1 MYSTQFD
8 REQTVPFTRT
18 SLQSFSMTISI
29 RLSYVHMYILYTHI
43 YILCR
48 LSSTHYHLESW
59 QWMSWALSR
68 STLSSSWSLSVM
80 CFRMSLWNTALPWT
94 VWQVLSVNTVMQALP
109 WTARQ
114 VLSVNTW
121 SCKCLWSTALP
132 WTAREVLSVNTQSCK
147 CLWSTALPWTA
158 RQVLSVNTQSCKCLW
173 STALPWTARQVL
185 SVNTQSCKCLWS
197 TAIPWTARHTE
208 KQTHFSLLSVNTIS
222 NAQHHDEKQ
231 HIYSVDVLSGKG
243 PFVLLSWHTDGGAWC
258 SVTGWFKQIYYWG
271 SKV

>member
-147 CLWSTALPWTA
+147 CLWSTA
-158 RQVLSVNTQSCKCLW
+158 
-173 STALPWTARQVL
+173 
-185 SVNTQSCKCLWS
+185 
-197 TAIPWTARHTE
+197 IPWTARHTE
-208 KQTHFSLLSVNTIS
+208 KQTHFSLLSVKTIS